1 MTMTITAAA
10 LDQRTRELVCS
21 TFPLVERIAP
31 HAGTMFYG
39 RLFATAPEV
48 LPQFR
53 RDLSQP
59 NFQPAAEHRFMQ
71 LALFIRSTAQHA
83 GLSDSA
89 GHDDTVERLAQRHVG
104 YTTQAPH
111 YAPLGRAFLWTL
123 EQCLGTEFT
132 PTMRQA
138 WSDAYDVLVTSMVA
152 PLSARR

>member
-1 MTMTITAAA
+1 MTTTATV
-10 LDQRTRELVCS
+10 LSPSTREVVCGS
-21 TFPLVERIAP
+21 FAMVERIAP
-31 HAGTMFYG
+31 RAGTMFYG

-71 LALFIRSTAQHA
+71 LALFIRSTAEHA
-83 GLSDSA
+83 GLSTSA
-89 GHDDTVERLAQRHVG
+89 GHDDTVARLAQRHVG
-104 YTTQAPH
+104 YTTRVPH

-123 EQCLGTEFT
+123 EQCLGAAFT

-138 WSDAYDVLVTSMVA
+138 WSDAYEVLVTSMVA
-152 PLSARR
+152 PLPPSSR